1 MSWDHC
7 QIFEGGL
14 ELMAHADELIHS
26 PLQQEA
32 PGQEWDITIMVETCH
47 CPCCCVSFLDKQE
60 FQTSGLVL

>member
-1 MSWDHC
+1 
-7 QIFEGGL
+7 
-14 ELMAHADELIHS
+14 MAHADELIHS